1 MRASARRNKK
11 ISAQSFAAP
20 NKRDW
25 HGDKVR
31 AHIRREARLMAQH
44 PEDNILN
51 EWIEATYDWDA
62 WK

>member
-1 MRASARRNKK
+1 
-11 ISAQSFAAP
+11 
-20 NKRDW
+20 
-25 HGDKVR
+25 
-31 AHIRREARLMAQH
+31 MAQH